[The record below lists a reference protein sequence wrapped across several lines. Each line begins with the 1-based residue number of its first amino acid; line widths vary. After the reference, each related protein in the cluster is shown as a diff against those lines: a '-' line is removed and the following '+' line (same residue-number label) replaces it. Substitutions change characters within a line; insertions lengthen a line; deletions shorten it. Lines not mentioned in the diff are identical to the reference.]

1 MPMRTHEP
9 PTTSTATDAPLLEM
23 RGIQKSFPGVRAL
36 RAVDLV
42 LPAGHVLGVV
52 GENGAGKSTLIKV
65 VSGAYRADAGTIRVR
80 GQALGDGPAAS
91 LAAGVSVIYQE
102 LSLVPDLSVAENLF
116 LGHMPTAHGLLDRRV
131 ARSGAREILAR
142 IGLGQLDPSTRV
154 GTLSLAARQLVEV
167 GKALARHAR
176 ILVMDEPTSSLHRAG
191 VADLFRVV
199 RSLRDEG
206 IGLIYVS
213 HHLDE
218 VFEICDSVTV
228 LRDGAVVDRR
238 TIDGWDESSLIRAM
252 VNRDLASLYPWRPRE
267 PGDVLLEVER
277 LARPPRVQ
285 DVSFAVRRG
294 EILGVAGV
302 DGAGRT
308 ELLKA
313 IAGIEPPTRGTVRI
327 AGSERRI
334 RSARGGL
341 ASGVA
346 YVPEDRKLEGLVLG
360 APIEE
365 NIALSS
371 LRRLSRLGFVNRR
384 AKRSTARRAMER
396 FRVSASSS
404 RQTVGQL
411 SGGNQQKVILARVS
425 ETDPRVVLLD
435 EPTRGID
442 VGAKAEIY
450 EYVLGLAEA
459 GSAIVLVSSELPEL
473 IGMSDRVLVL
483 RGGRLVA
490 ELTRGDAEQE
500 TILRYATGG

>member
-1 MPMRTHEP
+1 MPMRDHGHSTR
-9 PTTSTATDAPLLEM
+9 PTGADAPLLEM
-23 RGIQKSFPGVRAL
+23 RGVRKSFPGVQAL
-36 RAVDLV
+36 RCVDLV

-65 VSGAYRADAGTIRVR
+65 LSGAYRADAGSIRV
-80 GQALGDGPAAS
+80 LGEELGTGPAAA

-102 LSLVPDLSVAENLF
+102 LSLVPELSVAENLF
-116 LGHMPTAHGLLDRRV
+116 LGHVPTAYGLLDRRA
-131 ARSGAREILAR
+131 ARSGAGEILAR
-142 IGLGQLDPSTRV
+142 IGLGELDPSAKV
-154 GTLSLAARQLVEV
+154 GTLSLATRQLVEV
-167 GKALARHAR
+167 GKALARQAR

-191 VADLFRVV
+191 IADLFRVV

-206 IGLIYVS
+206 IGLVYVS

-238 TIDGWDESSLIRAM
+238 PIDGWDESGLIRAM
-252 VNRDLASLYPWRPRE
+252 VNRDLDSLYPWRPRE

-277 LARPPRVQ
+277 LARPPRLR
-285 DVSFAVRRG
+285 DVSLAVRSG

-313 IAGIEPPTRGTVRI
+313 IAGVEPPTGGTVRI
-327 AGSERRI
+327 AGTERRI
-334 RSARGGL
+334 RSVRGGL
-341 ASGVA
+341 AAGVA
-346 YVPEDRKLEGLVLG
+346 YLPEDRKLEGLVLG
-360 APIEE
+360 AAIEE
-365 NIALSS
+365 NVALSS

-384 AKRSTARRAMER
+384 SKRGTACRAMER
-396 FRVSASSS
+396 FRVSATSS
-404 RQTVGQL
+404 RQPAGQL

-459 GSAIVLVSSELPEL
+459 GRAIVLVSSELPEV

-483 RGGRLVA
+483 RAGRPVA
-490 ELTRGDAEQE
+490 ELARGDADQE